1 MMMDGQGTNRR
12 IANINML
19 RTDQQLRLPYN
30 FGKGGGGSG
39 EVVISV
45 NAINGTKVIQISKV
59 DKLQAFEYKR
69 NGHGDALSPATQKG
83 PVFQNRSIVLLLS
96 SLGVSLVVERP
107 TRRELFSLY
116 ITGLELTLRFG
127 LMRSLEFV
135 ISDLQIDNYSESAI
149 YPVLLHSKRKDLLD
163 LEVGRSLKIHDVN
176 PEGRQTTDSAGD
188 GLNMELPFVQLT
200 IVQDVSDESPKFS
213 YIAFRMISFEVEV
226 DSATLQLLFID
237 FLDDLKLLSR
247 AQALA
252 LSLPGTWI
260 TEYNSNLMSPTNRFK
275 ILDNML
281 STKFNAQRSKIYFKN
296 LIIHPIKVT
305 LTFTQTI
312 FPRR

>member
-1 MMMDGQGTNRR
+1 
-12 IANINML
+12 ML

-39 EVVISV
+39 EVVVSA

-59 DKLQAFEYKR
+59 EKLQPFDYKR
-69 NGHGDALSPATQKG
+69 HGNDDSLSPVAQKA
-83 PVFQNRSIVLLLS
+83 PTHQNRSIVLLLS

-116 ITGLELTLRFG
+116 IAGLELTLRFG
-127 LMRSLEFV
+127 QIRSLEFV
-135 ISDLQIDNYSESAI
+135 ISDLQIDNYSESAM
-149 YPVLLHSKRKDLLD
+149 YPVLLHSKRKDLQHS
-163 LEVGRSLKIHDVN
+163 EVGRSLKIQDVN
-176 PEGRQTTDSAGD
+176 PMGRQAADDLAGD
-188 GLNMELPFVQLT
+188 ASNMELPFIQLT

-260 TEYNSNLMSPTNRFK
+260 AEYNSNLMSPTNRFK
-275 ILDNML
+275 ILDNLL

-312 FPRR
+312 FPRRLVSFE

>member
-1 MMMDGQGTNRR
+1 
-12 IANINML
+12 ML

-39 EVVISV
+39 EVVVSA

-59 DKLQAFEYKR
+59 EKLQPFDYKR
-69 NGHGDALSPATQKG
+69 HGNDDPLSPVAQKA
-83 PVFQNRSIVLLLS
+83 PTHQNRSIVLLLS

-116 ITGLELTLRFG
+116 IAGLELTLRFG
-127 LMRSLEFV
+127 QIRSLEFV
-135 ISDLQIDNYSESAI
+135 ISDLQIDNYSESAM
-149 YPVLLHSKRKDLLD
+149 YPVLLHSKRKDLQHS
-163 LEVGRSLKIHDVN
+163 EAGRSLKIQDVN
-176 PEGRQTTDSAGD
+176 PMGRQAADDLAGD
-188 GLNMELPFVQLT
+188 ASNMELPFIQLT

-260 TEYNSNLMSPTNRFK
+260 AEYNSNLMSPTNRFK
-275 ILDNML
+275 ILDNLL
-281 STKFNAQRSKIYFKN
+281 STKFNAQRSKIYFKS

-312 FPRR
+312 FPRRLVSFE